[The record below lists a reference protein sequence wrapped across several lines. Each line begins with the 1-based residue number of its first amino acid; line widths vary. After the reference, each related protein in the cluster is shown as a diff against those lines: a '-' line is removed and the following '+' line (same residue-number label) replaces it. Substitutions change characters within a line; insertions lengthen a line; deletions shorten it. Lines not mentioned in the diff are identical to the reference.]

1 MRKYKFNR
9 RQLEK
14 IADQARILSWAM
26 GAVVNYLYNGNI
38 YVKIAI
44 ISVLWFILQI
54 VAIIVEGDNDVR

>member
-38 YVKIAI
+38 YVKISV
-44 ISVLWFILQI
+44 ISVLWIVLQV
-54 VAIIVEGDNDVR
+54 VAIIFEGDNDVR